1 MKLIIPF
8 ITIVFF
14 AAVSPAAAGTSCEM
28 TFSMTGWS
36 AFYKTSSGAGTVK
49 CDNGQKANVELT
61 SKGGGVTFGRSRIK
75 DAIGK
80 FTEVDDISE
89 IFGSYAQAEA
99 HAGAS
104 KSAKAAVLTKG
115 EVSLSIAGKGTG
127 VDVGVSF
134 GRFTITKKE

>member
-1 MKLIIPF
+1 MKLIVPF
-8 ITIVFF
+8 VTLILL
-14 AAVSPAAAGTSCEM
+14 AAASPAAAGTSCEM

-36 AFYKTSSGAGTVK
+36 AFYKTASGSGTVT
-49 CDNGQKANVELT
+49 CSNGQKASVEVT

-115 EVSLSIAGKGTG
+115 EVSLSVAGTG
-127 VDVGVSF
+127 SGIDVGVSF